1 MKKILFLTSLILVSI
16 TSFSEDIELYISEAV
31 KQSNQK
37 PQVLIIFDNSGSM
50 GTELYVNE
58 DYDPDE
64 LYPAVG
70 GYNSLSDKFVYFTK
84 GGVDGVGLPVPDSP
98 SESRRFLYDINNCA
112 TARYL
117 LETQGFYTGHLR
129 EYSMKGNTGTWNEIP
144 DNNGANVE
152 VIDCEDDVNLVPETY
167 TPAIDSSINLGINPD
182 TGATFSEDGEDGYP
196 VNGRGNKQNPIYFGT
211 LAESEASVS
220 WSGQL
225 VTIYTDNYLRWH
237 HGETID
243 QTLKSRMDIAKD
255 SVSNVIK
262 SAPSIDFGLQV
273 FNYNSSSNN
282 SGGRIIAGIKE
293 MTAANQADL
302 LSTIDDLSAETWTP
316 LCETLYEA
324 SLYFAGKAID
334 FGNDD
339 NSRNPGR
346 DTSIEQGSNY
356 RTPFTS
362 CNSKAYVILI
372 TDGSPTY
379 DNDADAKIN
388 ALSVVEDG
396 TTVNFSGSSFPVSTG
411 YDTQP
416 YNYLASLAGWM
427 NEHDINANLE
437 GKQTIDTFTIG
448 FSEGAEDAEPLLKE
462 AALLGGGLYF
472 KAEDSIQLTA
482 ALLGALENLEPSND
496 SLTSASVAANNFD
509 RTETLNSVYY
519 AMFEPQNG
527 PRWQGNL
534 KKYKVINGLQVGR
547 EGKPALD
554 EDSGH
559 FSEDVTSFWS
569 TSNSKDG
576 NSVSE
581 GGVADMLRN
590 KLTRVVYSDIGSLGA
605 LALLTEET
613 AGTSFGGSDQLAID
627 MGVVEDDIG
636 DYLDWA
642 KGKNTDSEK
651 LDDGSIPVMRPD
663 VFGDPLHSKPLV
675 INYGSSVRLLIGTNA
690 GALHMFEDKADGNVD
705 ETWSFMPKEFFSNI
719 KPLRDNYSS
728 ADKIYG
734 IDGRITSHVEDLNG
748 DGIINGSDKV
758 WIFFGLRRGGSS
770 YYALDISSPTTP
782 KLLWH
787 INSATDT
794 EFSQL
799 GQTWSQPKI
808 AYSKLNMSTSGETST
823 AKPVLIFGAGYDTV
837 KDSAGA
843 GGDDSKGLGIY
854 MVDAKSGTLKWSLT
868 PTGDTT
874 FSGKDSIPSSIS
886 TLDSDGDGLVDRL
899 YTGDT
904 GGNVWR
910 VDMPSDTHD
919 DDDDPWSVF
928 KLASLGGT
936 ANATDRRFFNEA
948 SIARTFITE
957 TFKTTTIDADGIESI
972 VFRKQEKPYDAILLG
987 SGDRSNPLGIDT
999 QDTFFMIKDEYIN
1012 TQSFSSSSTP
1022 VTPGTIIIDDLY
1034 NYTDNPFDLAQTV
1047 EARNELSIL
1056 VSEKSGW
1063 YINLTQGTQDG
1074 EKNSATAI
1082 VINGIV
1088 YFTTFTP
1095 PQLDPDEVSCE
1106 LPNGQGWLYAVDL
1119 ALGTHVYNWQEEN
1132 SKNREDRIA
1141 FISEQYL
1148 GAPTLIVL
1156 PEDDGDDDTA
1166 DDAVGNIIVG
1176 RKIIPVGFSLKTLR
1190 TYLYVEEN

>member
-1 MKKILFLTSLILVSI
+1 MKKILFLSALCIVSMF
-16 TSFSEDIELYISEAV
+16 SFSEDIELYISEAV
-31 KQSNQK
+31 KQANQK

-58 DYDPDE
+58 DYDPAE
-64 LYPAVG
+64 VYPAVG
-70 GYNSLSDKFVYFTK
+70 GFNSLSDKFVYFTK

-98 SESRRFLYDINNCA
+98 SESRRFLESINNCA

-117 LETQGFYTGHLR
+117 LGTQGFYTGHLR
-129 EYSMKGNTGTWNEIP
+129 EYALKGNTGTWNEMP

-152 VIDCEDDVNLVPETY
+152 VVDCEDDVNLVPETY
-167 TPAIDSSINLGINPD
+167 TPTIDSSINLGINPG
-182 TGATFSEDGEDGYP
+182 TGSTFSADGKDGYP
-196 VNGRGNKQNPIYFGT
+196 VNSKGTKKDPIYFGT
-211 LAESEASVS
+211 LAESQSGVS

-225 VTIYTDNYLRWH
+225 VTLYTDNYLRWH

-243 QTLKSRMDIAKD
+243 QTLKSRMDIAQD
-255 SVSNVIK
+255 SVSKVIK

-273 FNYNSSSNN
+273 FNYNSSSSN
-282 SGGRIIAGIKE
+282 SGGRIVAGIKE
-293 MTAANQADL
+293 MNATNQANL
-302 LSTIDDLSAETWTP
+302 LSKIDGLTPETWTP

-324 SLYFAGKAID
+324 SLYFAGKPVD

-339 NSRNPGR
+339 NSSEPKR
-346 DTSIEQGSNY
+346 DTNIEQGTSY
-356 RTPFTS
+356 ITPFSS

-379 DNDADAKIN
+379 DNDADTEIKK
-388 ALSVVEDG
+388 LSVVEDG
-396 TTVNFSGSSFPVSTG
+396 TTVVFSGSSYPVSTG

-427 NEHDINANLE
+427 NEHDINAHLE
-437 GKQTIDTFTIG
+437 GKQTVDTFTIG
-448 FSEGAEDAEPLLKE
+448 FSEGAEAAEPLLKE
-462 AALLGGGLYF
+462 AATLGGGLYF

-519 AMFEPQNG
+519 AMFDPQNG

-534 KKYKVINGLQVGR
+534 KKYKVVNGIQVGR

-554 EDSGH
+554 EESGH
-559 FSEDVTSFWS
+559 FSENVTSFWS

-576 NSVSE
+576 DSVAK
-581 GGVADMLRN
+581 GGVAEMLS
-590 KLTRVVYSDIGSLGA
+590 KKTTRVVYSDIGTSGA
-605 LALLTEET
+605 LELLTKEL
-613 AGTSFGGSDQLAID
+613 AGTSFGGSDKLATE
-627 MGVVEDDIG
+627 MGVVEDEID
-636 DYLDWA
+636 DYLDWG

-651 LDDGSIPVMRPD
+651 LEDGTIPIIRPD

-675 INYGSSVRLLIGTNA
+675 VNYGSSVRILIGTNA
-690 GALHMFEDKADGNVD
+690 GALHMFEDKSDGSVD
-705 ETWSFMPKEFFSNI
+705 ETWAFMPKEFFSNI

-734 IDGRITSHVEDLNG
+734 VDGRITSHIEDING
-748 DGIINGSDKV
+748 DGIINGNDKV
-758 WIFFGLRRGGSS
+758 WVFFGLRRGGSS
-770 YYALDISSPTTP
+770 YYALDISSPTSP
-782 KLLWH
+782 SLLWH
-787 INSATDT
+787 INPDTDT
-794 EFSQL
+794 QFSQL
-799 GQTWSQPKI
+799 GQTWSQPKV
-808 AYSKLNMSTSGETST
+808 AYSKLNMATSGESSI
-823 AKPVLIFGAGYDTV
+823 AKPVLIFGAGYDTL
-837 KDSAGA
+837 KDSIGP
-843 GGDDSKGLGIY
+843 GGDDSIGLGIY
-854 MVDAKSGTLKWSLT
+854 MVDAETGALKWSLT
-868 PTGDTT
+868 PSGDTT
-874 FSGKDSIPSSIS
+874 FSGKDSITSSIA

-910 VDMPSDTHD
+910 VDMPSDAHD
-919 DDDDPWSVF
+919 NEDNPWTVF
-928 KLASLGGT
+928 KLASVGGVS
-936 ANATDRRFFNEA
+936 NSTDRRFFNEA

-957 TFKTTTIDADGIESI
+957 TFQTTIQDADGVESV

-999 QDTFFMIKDEYIN
+999 QDTFFMIKDENIK
-1012 TQSFSSSSTP
+1012 TQSFSSGTTPSTP
-1022 VTPGTIIIDDLY
+1022 ETIYFDDLY
-1034 NYTDNPFDLAQTV
+1034 NYTDNPFDLTQTDL
-1047 EARNELSIL
+1047 ARNELSVL
-1056 VSEKSGW
+1056 VSKKSGW
-1063 YINLTQGTQDG
+1063 YINLTQDG

-1095 PQLDPDEVSCE
+1095 PELTPDEVSCE

-1119 ALGTHVYNWQEEN
+1119 ALGTHVYDWKEEN
-1132 SKNREDRIA
+1132 SKNRDDRIA
-1141 FISEQYL
+1141 FISEQFL

-1156 PEDDGDDDTA
+1156 PHDDGDDETI

-1190 TYLYVEEN
+1190 TYLYVEENQ